1 MLVRVFEV
9 PPPTGEFLF
18 AGGKDVVFHEVDW
31 FRDDELP
38 AGGMGTEHGQ
48 MIVEEFVKGKRYIDP
63 NKAYLVLAQ
72 AGSFTI
78 NYIAP

>member
-18 AGGKDVVFHEVDW
+18 GGGKDMVFREVDW

-38 AGGMGTEHGQ
+38 AGMGTEQGQ
-48 MIVEEFVKGKRYIDP
+48 KVIEEFVKGKRYYI
-63 NKAYLVLAQ
+63 KGRAYLVLAQ

-78 NYIAP
+78 DYIAP